1 MEEILKIKILVNKS
15 MSNSRIKNGSNHS
28 KLTEQPDEN
37 ARKMIDQ
44 LLSKPIS
51 RENNNIAV
59 CDLNSNSDDR

>member
-1 MEEILKIKILVNKS
+1 

-28 KLTEQPDEN
+28 NLTEQPDEN